1 MTILE
6 LQKLSKKY
14 HQAENFAVQE
24 VSFKVSEGEILALVG
39 ESGSGKTTLLRLI
52 AGLEHPESGCIF
64 LSGEKIVDG
73 RLSVPAHKRKVG
85 MVFQDY
91 ALFPHLTILEN
102 VCFGLH
108 DVDGDPEKIA
118 KETLKMVDLKEN
130 YNNYP
135 HQLSGGQQQ
144 RVALARA
151 IAPNPKILLLDEPFS
166 NLDALLKDQVREDIR
181 QIIKHTGITAIFVT
195 HDTRDALSTADRIAI
210 LHKGYL
216 QQIDSPENLYENP
229 ANPYVANFFG
239 KRNEI
244 IATPTLEGFYTP
256 FGFIKDAR
264 SAEYNNKVRLYFR
277 PQHAKILRS
286 DVQHLSGKLFSV
298 AYLGDHQMIQ
308 LADDEGRRVS
318 IRANPSK
325 KFNEKDRVFFTID
338 KFGVE
343 EVY

>member
-1 MTILE
+1 
-6 LQKLSKKY
+6 
-14 HQAENFAVQE
+14 E

-216 QQIDSPENLYENP
+216 QQIDSPKNLYENP

-244 IATPTLEGFYTP
+244 IATPTEEGFYTP
-256 FGFIKDAR
+256 FGFIKDRR
-264 SAEYNNKVRLYFR
+264 SIHYHKPVRLHFR

-286 DVQHLSGKLFSV
+286 EEQHLSGKLFGVS
-298 AYLGDHQMIQ
+298 YYGDHQIVQ
-308 LADDEGRRVS
+308 LSDDEGHRIC
-318 IRANPSK
+318 IRTGPNK
-325 KFNEKDRVFFTID
+325 KLTGKDWVFFTLER
-338 KFGVE
+338 FGIE
-343 EVY
+343 EVF

>member
-1 MTILE
+1 MTILK
-6 LQKLSKKY
+6 LQKITKKY
-14 HQAENFAVQE
+14 RNAEKYAVQDASFE
-24 VSFKVSEGEILALVG
+24 VNKGEILALVG

-52 AGLEHPESGCIF
+52 AGLEHPDTGCVW
-64 LSGEKIVDG
+64 LSGEKIVEG

-195 HDTRDALSTADRIAI
+195 HDTRDALSTADQIAI

-216 QQIDSPENLYENP
+216 QQIDSPKNLYEHP

-244 IATPTLEGFYTP
+244 IATPTVEGFYTP
-256 FGFIKDAR
+256 FGFINDSR
-264 SAEYNNKVRLYFR
+264 SAEYHNPVRLHFR

-286 DVQHLSGKLFSV
+286 EEQHLSGKLYSV
-298 AYLGDHQMIQ
+298 SYYGDHQIVQ
-308 LADDEGRRVS
+308 LTDDEGHRIC
-318 IRANPSK
+318 IRTGPNK
-325 KFNEKDRVFFTID
+325 KFTGKDWVFFTLER
-338 KFGVE
+338 FGIE
-343 EVY
+343 EVF